1 MIEKE
6 FLLEETVTL
15 LRNGLTNLTKPDN
28 SVRVMVD
35 ERCPPNAGEEFIG
48 VYGGSVNN
56 MNPPAHP
63 TDRLEHGL
71 TIGITRRCIAL
82 ANEHAGE
89 NILTE
94 GQIAR
99 TKPSLLARA
108 REIIDLMLGSDG
120 WTLIAAVNTRLVDG
134 SYGGCFLVP
143 LGFISIDSEP
153 STKGPEHWDQDP
165 DQDYGK
171 RYAGLH
177 LELQFGG
184 GESYRT
190 SLPPA

>member
-15 LRNGLTNLTKPDN
+15 LRDGLTNLTKPDN

-120 WTLIAAVNTRLVDG
+120 WTLVAAVNTRLVDG

-143 LGFISIDSEP
+143 LGFISIDCR
-153 STKGPEHWDQDP
+153 TIDQRP
-165 DQDYGK
+165 
-171 RYAGLH
+171 
-177 LELQFGG
+177 
-184 GESYRT
+184 
-190 SLPPA
+190 